1 MKTPFLLV
9 GCLLCAAP
17 LLAAEAAPMAVN
29 STISAVTVFPDRAQV
44 SRTTTVKLAPGRQ
57 QVLFAGL
64 PLTLQDDSVRVT
76 GSGGAGARVIDV
88 SVRRQYL
95 DKPFGEALKKLTEQK
110 TAVEEGLRAV
120 DGRLAALASQKAF
133 YESVRVGYG
142 ERLSKEVLTARPGTA
157 EVGEF
162 VRFVG
167 EGLLTVDG
175 KVREAEREKRELA
188 AKLDALNREI
198 AQLRGSGVRE
208 ARTVLVELEAAR
220 VGDTVLEL
228 SYLVPGA
235 SWEPV
240 YDLRL
245 AESGKETELA
255 FRTQV
260 RQSTGEEWRQ
270 VPLTLS
276 TARPAAGGAP
286 PELVPWHVGFVRPQ
300 PVYNFAAAPAP
311 RKAMAKEARA
321 MPMESDMAEL
331 AVPAAEPVMPL
342 TAAME
347 EGSAA
352 TQFRLPREIT
362 IPADGSPQG
371 ATIATAILPTTVT
384 YQAVPK
390 RSLYAFIKSPVQNTL
405 GYPLLPGRV
414 NIFNGNTFS
423 SASFLPGIASGE
435 TMDLFFGV
443 DEGIT
448 VKRHE
453 LKRHREAGFLS
464 GNRQAYAY
472 RLEVTN
478 HKRDPQRVTI
488 LDQLPLADDEAIK
501 VSLAEASSK
510 PDINAGTGVM
520 TWVVTIAPGEK
531 KEISF
536 EIQVEYPKEREV
548 RGL

>member
-1 MKTPFLLV
+1 MKTAIMLL

-17 LLAAEAAPMAVN
+17 LLAAETAPLAVH

-44 SRTTTVKLAPGRQ
+44 SRTATVKLAPGRQ
-57 QVLFAGL
+57 QVLFDGL
-64 PLTLQDDSVRVT
+64 PVTLQDDSVRVT
-76 GSGGAGARVIDV
+76 GSGSAGARVIDV
-88 SVRRQYL
+88 SLRRQYL
-95 DKPFGEALKKLTEQK
+95 EKPFGEQLKKLVEQK
-110 TAVEEGLRAV
+110 TAAEESLRAV
-120 DGRLAALASQKAF
+120 DGRLASLASQKAF

-157 EVGEF
+157 EMGEF

-175 KVREAEREKRELA
+175 KVREGEREKRELA
-188 AKLDALNREI
+188 ARIDALNREI
-198 AQLRGSGVRE
+198 AQLRGSGARE
-208 ARTVLVELEAAR
+208 SRSVVVDLEATR
-220 VGDTVLEL
+220 GGDTSLEL

-255 FRTQV
+255 FRAQV
-260 RQSTGEEWRQ
+260 RQTTGEEWRNL
-270 VPLTLS
+270 PLTLS

-286 PELVPWHVGFVRPQ
+286 PELLPWHIGFVRPQ
-300 PVYNFAAAPAP
+300 PIYPAAAPAL
-311 RKAMAKEARA
+311 RKSMAREAKAMA
-321 MPMESDMAEL
+321 MDTMEMA
-331 AVPAAEPVMPL
+331 APALEPVMPF
-342 TAAME
+342 TAAVE

-352 TQFRLPREIT
+352 TQFRLPREVT
-362 IPADGSPQG
+362 IPTDGSPQG
-371 ATIATAILPTTVT
+371 VTVAVATLPTTVT
-384 YQAVPK
+384 YQVVPK
-390 RSLYAFIKSPVQNTL
+390 RSPFAFIKSPVQNTL
-405 GYPLLPGRV
+405 GYPLLPGRI

-423 SASFLPGIASGE
+423 GASHLQGMASGE
-435 TMDLFFGV
+435 VMDLFFGI

-464 GNRQAYAY
+464 GNRQTYAY
-472 RLEVTN
+472 RIEVTN
-478 HKRDPQRVTI
+478 RKRDPQRVTI

-501 VSLAEASSK
+501 VSLGQASSK
-510 PDINAGTGVM
+510 PEINPGTGIM
-520 TWVVTIAPGEK
+520 TWDESLAPGEK
-531 KEISF
+531 KEITF
-536 EIQVEYPKEREV
+536 EIQVEYPKERDI